1 VPSFTFY
8 ASAEAIVPTGATP
21 VFCDVDYD
29 TANVTVQTA
38 RAALTPRTKAIIAV
52 DLFGVPAPA
61 GELRDATGLPV
72 LEDAAQAAGAWAAGA
87 RAGSLGNV
95 ATFSFFPSKNL
106 PCFGDGGAIATDD
119 ERIADAARLL
129 HFHGSRDK
137 ATFERAGYNS
147 RLDEI
152 QAAVLRVL
160 LAHLDEWSDGRRRAA
175 RHYEEARLGELVS
188 LPTVPCGAKPAWHMY
203 VVRHAHA
210 DELIAS
216 LAQVGVEARGQYR
229 LPVHRQPAMSQW
241 GARADLPATD
251 QLARTSLALPMS
263 PVLTADQAHEVIEA
277 VRAAVVSGTVGR
289 PARKK
294 TAAQPTGT

>member
-1 VPSFTFY
+1 M
-8 ASAEAIVPTGATP
+8 
-21 VFCDVDYD
+21 
-29 TANVTVQTA
+29 
-38 RAALTPRTKAIIAV
+38 
-52 DLFGVPAPA
+52 
-61 GELRDATGLPV
+61 
-72 LEDAAQAAGAWAAGA
+72 
-87 RAGSLGNV
+87 
-95 ATFSFFPSKNL
+95 
-106 PCFGDGGAIATDD
+106 
-119 ERIADAARLL
+119 
-129 HFHGSRDK
+129 
-137 ATFERAGYNS
+137 
-147 RLDEI
+147 
-152 QAAVLRVL
+152 L

-188 LPTVPCGAKPAWHMY
+188 LPTVPSGAKPAWHMY

-277 VRAAVVSGTVGR
+277 VRAAVVSGPVGR
-289 PARKK
+289 PARKR